1 MRPAVVVV
9 QCEVCCCVKC
19 VMGDLQEEWAMCGD
33 VTINYFKVL
42 FLVLGL
48 IMGKV
53 ALALLCMDA
62 ICLIEVLY
70 AH

>member
-1 MRPAVVVV
+1 MVVV

-42 FLVLGL
+42 FLVLGK
-48 IMGKV
+48 GGV
-53 ALALLCMDA
+53 SG
-62 ICLIEVLY
+62 
-70 AH
+70 